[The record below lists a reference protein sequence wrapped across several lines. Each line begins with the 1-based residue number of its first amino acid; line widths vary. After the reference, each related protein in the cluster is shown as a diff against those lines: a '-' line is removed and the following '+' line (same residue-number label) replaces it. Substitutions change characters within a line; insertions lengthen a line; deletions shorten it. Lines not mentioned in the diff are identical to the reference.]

1 MRVEHLYYFKCLAEI
16 LNYTQASQK
25 LYIGQSTLSSAI
37 KTLENEIGAVLFTRN
52 KGSRIELTEA
62 GARFYEQITL
72 SLQNLE
78 KGILIAKEA
87 EGAVC
92 ETIRLGTIHAMQGK
106 VWAKALSKFK
116 NECNIDFKLVIEQG
130 YSQDLIRKIR
140 SGALDVA
147 FTSRVLGDNDLEHIL
162 CWSEPLVLGVHID
175 HPLAKKKSVS
185 LRDLSNTRIVTY
197 AETSPISEPLSDL
210 LKDYDYELNLIRDY
224 MDEVSMSSLV
234 ASDKNNVAIF
244 CYSFLCN
251 AFDEVVCIPIEEAPF
266 DFHKTYIT
274 YKADQYRL
282 KVIQEF
288 IDFMSNYLITKS
300 FKRLHET
307 NVPFAGRE
315 NM

>member
-1 MRVEHLYYFKCLAEI
+1 MRVEYLYYFKCLAEI

-25 LYIGQSTLSSAI
+25 LYIGQPTLSSAI
-37 KTLENEIGAVLFTRN
+37 KTLEKDIGATLFTRN
-52 KGSRIELTEA
+52 RGSRIELTEA

-92 ETIRLGTIHAMQGK
+92 ETIHLGTNHAMQGK
-106 VWAKALSKFK
+106 VWARALSEFK
-116 NECNIDFKLVIEQG
+116 NQCNIDFKIVIEQG

-147 FTSRVLGDNDLEHIL
+147 FTSRVLGDSDLEHIM
-162 CWSEPLVLGVHID
+162 CWTEPLVLGVHID
-175 HPLAKKKSVS
+175 HPLAKRKSVS
-185 LRDLSNTRIVTY
+185 LRDLTNTQIVTY
-197 AETSPISEPLSDL
+197 AETSPMNEPLSDL
-210 LKDYDYELNLIRDY
+210 LRRYNFKLRLLRDY

-244 CYSFLCN
+244 CYSFLCD

-274 YKADQYRL
+274 YKADQYHSKANR
-282 KVIQEF
+282 EF
-288 IDFMSNYLITKS
+288 IDFMGDYLIN
-300 FKRLHET
+300 KRLEKLHGIPYSSDKEQ
-307 NVPFAGRE
+307 RI
-315 NM
+315 